1 MSHEYSQLPIR
12 LDADSEAALI
22 QALEAFSGEDES
34 TRVEQLA
41 VGQNRLP
48 VLINAFWTA
57 KQRAGHSLH
66 EISYRA
72 CFKPQLPSFFI
83 DRLTAPGDCVLDPFM
98 GRGTTVLES
107 VLRGRHAIGCDLNP
121 LSRWLVAPRLNP
133 PDQDAVVERLDSL
146 ELDWSGA
153 LDDDLRVFY
162 EEKTLRCLM
171 GLRAYLLKR
180 GTKADPVDG
189 WIRMVATNRLAGHS
203 PGFFS
208 VYTLPPNQAVT
219 PKRQRIINEKR
230 KQTPTFRDV
239 KALIARKSQS
249 LLSGVSAADRQYFAR
264 YGTQAR
270 LLTASADDL
279 KGIKPESVALVVT
292 SPPFLD
298 TVDYATDNWLRA
310 WFNGIDVEELKL
322 WGFRRLSDWEAAM
335 SRAFKAQAKVLRP
348 GGWVAFEV
356 GEVRKG
362 KVRLEEYVIP
372 AAEKAGLYPVAVL
385 INQQQFTKTAN
396 CWGVDNQTKGTNTN
410 RIILLRKPLG
420 S

>member
-1 MSHEYSQLPIR
+1 MSRAYSQLPIR
-12 LDADSEAALI
+12 LDADNEAALV
-22 QALEAFSGEDES
+22 QALEAFAGEGEA
-34 TRVEQLA
+34 TRVEQLT
-41 VGQNRLP
+41 VGQSTLP
-48 VLINAFWTA
+48 VLTNAFWTA

-72 CFKPQLPSFFI
+72 CFKPQLPAFFI
-83 DRLTAPGDCVLDPFM
+83 DRLTAPGDCILDPFM

-121 LSRWLVAPRLNP
+121 LSQWLVAPRLNP
-133 PDQDAVVERLDSL
+133 PTQEAVVERLDSL

-208 VYTLPPNQAVT
+208 VYTMPPNQAVT
-219 PKRQRIINEKR
+219 VKRQRIINEKR
-230 KQTPTFRDV
+230 NQTPTYRDV
-239 KALIARKSQS
+239 KALITRKSQS
-249 LLSGVSAADRQYFAR
+249 LLSGVSAADRQYFAQ

-270 LLTASADDL
+270 LLTTSADDL
-279 KGIKPESVALVVT
+279 KGVKAESVALVVT

-310 WFNGIDVEELKL
+310 WFNGIDVQSLQL

-335 SRAFKAQAKVLRP
+335 TRSFQAQAKVLRP